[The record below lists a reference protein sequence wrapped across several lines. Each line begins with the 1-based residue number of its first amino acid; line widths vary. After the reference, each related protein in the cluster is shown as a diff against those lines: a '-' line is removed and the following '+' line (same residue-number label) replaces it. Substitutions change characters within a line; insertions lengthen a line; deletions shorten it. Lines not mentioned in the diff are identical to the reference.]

1 MKVQHLWHQ
10 YKPIIIGKMKTYILI
25 FEDKQGNELKR
36 DETTALNIKEAKKTR
51 DKVLANSMINDLFKI
66 KVKLK

>member
-1 MKVQHLWHQ
+1 
-10 YKPIIIGKMKTYILI
+10 MKTYLLI

-36 DETTALNIKEAKKTR
+36 DETTALNIKEARKTR

-66 KVKLK
+66 KVRIK